1 MKFVKAKYM
10 GNKTVRYET
19 ENGELIDYKGGTWTW
34 RNNNPDNIIKSP
46 FANSEGSIGDAG
58 GFAVFPSYEIGEN
71 ALRVLLKTKK
81 YQERDLGELVKAY
94 APKEDGNDPDN
105 YKKLVKQFTGLDSD
119 KKLKELNS
127 EELEKV
133 IKAIIRVEGNVV
145 GEIIPLKLK
154 KIIQVSE
161 EKGAI
166 ISYLIEEYGWVDRA
180 KAVIFAREG
189 VIDAVIVEG
198 KNGEFLRSRPDETT
212 TNNLKK

>member
-19 ENGELIDYKGGTWTW
+19 ENGEL
-34 RNNNPDNIIKSP
+34 
-46 FANSEGSIGDAG
+46 
-58 GFAVFPSYEIGEN
+58 FAVFPSYEIGEN

-212 TNNLKK
+212 SAARTGQGMRLFKLSLIVIYQYLS